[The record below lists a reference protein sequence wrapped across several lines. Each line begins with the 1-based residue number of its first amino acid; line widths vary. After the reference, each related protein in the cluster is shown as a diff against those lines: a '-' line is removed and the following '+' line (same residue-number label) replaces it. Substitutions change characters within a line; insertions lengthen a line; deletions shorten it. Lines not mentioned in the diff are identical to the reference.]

1 MKPTLSHDTGNA
13 STSEAINA
21 ARDWIA
27 TARRTERLGLN
38 LSVAPGYAMSAGLT
52 EAGVSGLP
60 TTSADATAAAAVVI
74 GDMVAFPSGAT
85 LSGATARAF
94 MRGYAAAAVSGT
106 FSAHNAEKEALSGL
120 RMEAY
125 E

>member
-1 MKPTLSHDTGNA
+1 MEQASSSTNSNA

-60 TTSADATAAAAVVI
+60 TTSADATAAAVVI

-120 RMEAY
+120 RMEGNA
-125 E
+125 